1 MPDKRR
7 IPITAIT
14 VFGTSSLLVIT
25 VGIVLFLGF
34 GQAVQST
41 RQLWAEQSEGLI
53 DSMESS
59 LDARLKPIRD
69 QALWMARDI
78 KDVSDL
84 ASLDDYVFGALAAT
98 PQVIGI
104 AVVDANGMSR
114 RWHRES
120 RSAIDEDWS
129 TRSFIKDYMAVVEQ
143 DDKPTW
149 RDPIF
154 TYTVKKSTL
163 LHDIALHDASGGFIG
178 ILAQIVPISEI
189 SGSLAREYSET
200 GITPFVLY
208 NRQFVLAHPQIFNG
222 SEENPLPPLESF
234 GDLVLARIWSPD
246 EEAAFISSAMTDT
259 RASGVFWGENYYL
272 YLYRNIERYGP
283 APWTIGAYLNTT
295 LLEDDQGERALRAL
309 IAGLVVLVLAII
321 ASIIVGRKV
330 SSPVKAIVRA
340 AEAVDAGELERVEP
354 LGGSHIRELD
364 DASTAFNRMVGGLRD
379 RALIRDTLGRF
390 VPEKVASSLLAGGGK
405 LDVVETEATIL
416 FCDIEAFT
424 RLTESLGPVKIVDV
438 LNAYFS
444 RMVEILEQ
452 HGGVVTQFQ
461 GDAILATFNVPVSDP
476 AHASHA
482 VRAADAMLTSVAGSE
497 YAGERLNIRIGI
509 NTGNVV
515 AGAIGARGRL
525 NYTVH
530 GDAVNLAARLEA
542 MNKEFGTRLLI
553 SDFTAAQLE
562 GFELAAIGKTTAR
575 GQSQS
580 LEVFTLAKLTAAAAN
595 NEAS

>member
-1 MPDKRR
+1 MSGNRR

-14 VFGTSSLLVIT
+14 VFGTSSLLALT

-53 DSMESS
+53 DTMEKS
-59 LDARLKPIRD
+59 LDARLQPIRD
-69 QALWMARDI
+69 QALWMAQDIRDL
-78 KDVSDL
+78 SDL
-84 ASLDDYVFGALAAT
+84 AALDDYVFGAFAAT
-98 PQVIGI
+98 PQVVGI
-104 AVVDANGMSR
+104 AVVDTNGMSR
-114 RWHRES
+114 RWHRDWRE
-120 RSAIDEDWS
+120 AIDEDWS
-129 TRSFIKDYMAVVEQ
+129 SRPFVKEYLAQVESSGE
-143 DDKPTW
+143 PTW

-154 TYTVKKSTL
+154 TDTVDMSTL
-163 LHDIALHDASGGFIG
+163 LHDIALRDEDGRFIG
-178 ILAQIVPISEI
+178 ILAQIVPIREI
-189 SGSLAREYSET
+189 SGSLAREYSDT
-200 GITPFVLY
+200 GVTPFVLY
-208 NRQFVLAHPQIFNG
+208 NRKFVLAHPQIFNG
-222 SEENPLPPLESF
+222 SDESPLPPLEGF
-234 GDLVLARIWSPD
+234 GDAVLERIWSPD
-246 EEAAFISSAMTDT
+246 EEAAFIARAMTAT
-259 RASGVFWGENYYL
+259 QASGLFWGDDYYL

-295 LLEDDQGERALRAL
+295 LLEDDQAERAMRAL

-330 SSPVKAIVRA
+330 SSPVKAIVSA
-340 AEAVDAGELERVEP
+340 AEAIDAGELQQIAP
-354 LGGSHIRELD
+354 LSGSRIRELD
-364 DASTAFNRMVGGLRD
+364 DASTAFNRMVGGLRE

-390 VPEKVASSLLAGGGK
+390 VPEEVASSLLAGGGT
-405 LDVVETEATIL
+405 LDVLETEATIL

-424 RLTESLGPVKIVDV
+424 QLTESLGPVKIVDV

-476 AHASHA
+476 AHAINA
-482 VRAADAMLTSVAGSE
+482 VRAAEAMLTSVAGSE

-509 NTGNVV
+509 NTGRVV

-553 SDFTAAQLE
+553 SDSTAAQLE
-562 GFELAAIGKTTAR
+562 DLDLASIGKITAR

-580 LEVFTLAKLTAAAAN
+580 LEIFTLAKLAAAPAKD
-595 NEAS
+595 EAS